1 MSKYR
6 TIRLTVQQISP
17 YWFNCLAAHAIHSS
31 STCCIEFSN
40 VIFISHRFV
49 SRVLNASDVVS
60 DELLDEDEAAAE
72 EQERPRDGVLW
83 VEARCTLAHWVP
95 DIGWDH

>member
-1 MSKYR
+1 MNR
-6 TIRLTVQQISP
+6 RLLPQRIVTL
-17 YWFNCLAAHAIHSS
+17 YDA
-31 STCCIEFSN
+31 
-40 VIFISHRFV
+40 HRFV

-83 VEARCTLAHWVP
+83 MVARSCINHFANSETNRKTQIRKWS
-95 DIGWDH
+95 